1 MRAQCGGG
9 ELYFRIKQF
18 PTNYTFDLTIQSNEY
33 DWLWNFSLLK
43 PYPTTFASSSFT
55 TKKCVAYAS
64 AKNGSAPD
72 IIPWG
77 IYSIEMKIKNQI
89 GNTVLLRNF
98 SIDIRDENW
107 ARYGLIYI
115 GVDTF
120 IEYDTTN
127 NTLNFTARQNGINR
141 SQLIVNNGI
150 YRIWEIWQVSTPLQ
164 SNFKIPVELK
174 NSVEGTGNS
183 FGYLN
188 VDNVNVISGNKLY
201 FKDLVSNTVEHGTL
215 DTTYNNTRKY
225 SFKWENNINVT
236 TVGQNNLYYRTY
248 NFSIDRLKND
258 KIIKRLFR
266 TVYPLTVKNLIPEKS
281 NITEGEIS
289 FKDPT
294 TDNVFHLYLASG
306 NGYVNNEIFTGLN
319 IPVGTLPDQ
328 KYAIKAV
335 PSFTASG
342 INYNWY
348 DGDFNPSTQL
358 DFMVTGATNLNAK
371 YKGNLISNSGSG
383 FSTNS
388 QRKVVRTDDGKLH
401 MVYESLDKV
410 WYTYSTDNGVTW
422 QPEQLVDYTTSNAK
436 NASITH
442 NSNAIFIT
450 YQSNEGP
457 RIKAARFS
465 NGQKSWI
472 TNVYSLSSYDYDTRP
487 VIAAYS
493 SEGALIVFKPTST
506 SQLRGIN
513 VKCYTGTCVNGTVG
527 SDFVISYSTTS
538 STNPSLVYNS
548 QRMFL
553 AFQNG
558 TEIRYEKLTAGVDYE
573 NIFES
578 TLVSSGSGFT
588 NNISPS
594 ISVQAENP
602 VVSWSGYT
610 SGIPAAVIRRKTG
623 STWSGFNSFGLGTVR
638 SSNNNSRRD
647 TGEGSVIAWCDIY
660 NVHKFV
666 RLDNGTYTTIKT
678 LPESGGNGEI
688 QIGNGDGF
696 SDMKAIVFKSPTSG
710 IYPLKFVNYNF
721 LTLQKTDD
729 KANNYGRMAIVEQ
742 NNKSYVY
749 YLGDIKIDGE
759 NIRFNNYVDS
769 LKIED
774 SNMLNEIFVT
784 EPFTLNKKS
793 EIEFN
798 NSFYA
803 FDNSEL
809 SQVKGNDISYSIELM
824 NISNKKIVKEFNGS
838 KYELSKITDDRTR
851 FKLNLNN
858 IDEGNYILRV
868 VCKMKG
874 EGLFYIND
882 FQSEETLS
890 LNKSLI
896 EINIEENKIPQGYN
910 LENNYPNPFNPTTTI
925 NYTIPKGGNV
935 RLEIYNSLGEI
946 VNILKDSYEDAG
958 SHTITWNGKDSNGN
972 SLSSG
977 IYFYRLVSNDFAQV
991 KKMTLI
997 K

>member
-1 MRAQCGGG
+1 VGN
-9 ELYFRIKQF
+9 ELIVDEITNNAEYTIWELWGNTYATQTNFTIPVVMKNRIQ
-18 PTNYTFDLTIQSNEY
+18 DQ
-33 DWLWNFSLLK
+33 
-43 PYPTTFASSSFT
+43 TFAFGQLKANNIT
-55 TKKCVAYAS
+55 VASDSLAYLRFF
-64 AKNGSAPD
+64 D
-72 IIPWG
+72 V
-77 IYSIEMKIKNQI
+77 NQ
-89 GNTVLLRNF
+89 
-98 SIDIRDENW
+98 
-107 ARYGLIYI
+107 
-115 GVDTF
+115 
-120 IEYDTTN
+120 
-127 NTLNFTARQNGINR
+127 
-141 SQLIVNNGI
+141 
-150 YRIWEIWQVSTPLQ
+150 
-164 SNFKIPVELK
+164 
-174 NSVEGTGNS
+174 
-183 FGYLN
+183 
-188 VDNVNVISGNKLY
+188 
-201 FKDLVSNTVEHGTL
+201 VEHL
-215 DTTYNNTRKY
+215 TTEINYNSQRNY
-225 SFKWENNINVT
+225 SFKWVYSYITPEENQNIYSSSNYINT
-236 TVGQNNLYYRTY
+236 IFDLRTKEVERK
-248 NFSIDRLKND
+248 FLP
-258 KIIKRLFR
+258 
-266 TVYPLTVKNLIPEKS
+266 VYPLTVKNLIPEKS
-281 NITEGEIS
+281 NITEGEIY

-294 TDNVFHLYLASG
+294 TDNQFNLYSASG
-306 NGYVNNEIFTGLN
+306 NGFIKNEAFTGLN
-319 IPVGTLPDQ
+319 IQVGTLADQ
-328 KYAIKAV
+328 KYAVKAK
-335 PSFTASG
+335 STFSASG

-348 DGDFNPSTQL
+348 DGDFNPSTPL
-358 DFMVTGATNLNAK
+358 DVTITGTTNLNAK
-371 YKGNLISNSGSG
+371 YKGNMISNYSSG

-401 MVYESLDKV
+401 IVYESLDKV

-422 QPEQLVDYTTSNAK
+422 QPEQLVDIASANTK

-442 NSNAIFIT
+442 NSNAIFIAF
-450 YQSNEGP
+450 QSNEGP

-487 VIAAYS
+487 IIAAYS
-493 SEGALIVFKPTST
+493 SEGALLVFKPTST

-513 VKCYTGTCVNGTVG
+513 VKCSTGTCTQGTVG

-538 STNPSLVYNS
+538 STNPSLVYNA

-573 NIFES
+573 YIFES
-578 TLVSSGSGFT
+578 TVVSSGSGFT
-588 NNISPS
+588 NNLSPS

-602 VVSWSGYT
+602 VVSWLGY
-610 SGIPAAVIRRKTG
+610 SSSIPAAVIRRKTG

-647 TGEGSVIAWCDIY
+647 NGEGSIIAWCDIY
-660 NVHKFV
+660 NANKFV
-666 RLDNGTYTTIKT
+666 KLENGTYTTIKT
-678 LPESGGNGEI
+678 LPEGNGNEM

-696 SDMKAIVFKSPTSG
+696 SDMKAIVFKTLTSG

-721 LTLQKTDD
+721 LTLQKNDD
-729 KANNYGRMAIVEQ
+729 KFNNYGRMAVVQQ
-742 NNKSYVY
+742 NNKNYAY

-759 NIRFNNYVDS
+759 NIKFKSYIDS
-769 LKIED
+769 LK
-774 SNMLNEIFVT
+774 EIFVT

-798 NSFYA
+798 NSYYG

-809 SQVKGNDISYSIELM
+809 SQVKENDISYSIELV
-824 NISNKKIVKEFNGS
+824 NVSNKKIVKEFNGS

-858 IDEGNYILRV
+858 IDEENYILRV

-874 EGLFYIND
+874 EAAFYLND

-896 EINIEENKIPQGYN
+896 EINIEENKIPEGYN

-925 NYTIPKGGNV
+925 NYSIPKGGNV

-946 VNILKDSYEDAG
+946 VNILQDSYQDAG
-958 SHTITWNGKDSNGN
+958 NHSIAWTGKDRIGN

-977 IYFYRLVSNDFAQV
+977 IYFYRLVSNDFVQV